1 MNDDKLEQILNSIG
15 AEEIPSEAHRIAQD
29 ASNNFSKFLRQPSQ
43 PAKPSLWEL
52 IMRSRTVKLAAAAV
66 IVIAVLVGLP
76 FLPKDTASVTLGD
89 VAEKLGQVKA
99 IMYRMKMHVTGSM
112 VPGIPQVSSDMEG
125 TVIISDDFGM
135 KMEMDTTMEMETE
148 PNAGKK
154 TTQLM
159 YVVPDSKLMVMV
171 MPDEKRFTRMEFSD
185 DLLALMKKQN
195 NDPREMIKQMM
206 GAKYTDLGKSEINGI
221 EVEGFETTDPAIYGG
236 AMGNVKA
243 AGGAMGGVK
252 VILWVD
258 AATWLPVLV
267 EMDMTINEKTR
278 ITGTIY
284 DYQWNVPVDKSIF
297 EPVIP
302 ADYEAFPKE
311 GMKMPEMTEE
321 AAIEGLKIFGDLCGH
336 YPKQA
341 NMMDLMQ
348 EISAVLVE
356 QASKE
361 RPGDMTDTERVTKTM
376 GTMRPIQSLGMFY
389 MALVQDKK
397 EPVYYGETVGPEDV
411 GAVLMRWKSA
421 ENEYRVIFGDLSVGT
436 VTGEQL
442 AELEKQ
448 PPK

>member
-1 MNDDKLEQILNSIG
+1 MNDDRLEEILNSIG
-15 AEEIPSEAHRIAQD
+15 AEEIPAEVRGIAQD
-29 ASNNFSKFLRQPSQ
+29 ASNNFNKFLRQPSQ
-43 PAKPSLWEL
+43 PAKPSLLEL
-52 IMRSRTVKLAAAAV
+52 IMRSRTTKLAAAAV
-66 IVIAVLVGLP
+66 IVIAVLAGLP
-76 FLPKDTASVTLGD
+76 FLPKNTASVTLAG
-89 VAEKLGQVKA
+89 VAERLGQVKA
-99 IMYRMKMHVTGSM
+99 IMYKMKMHVTGSM
-112 VPGIPQVSSDMEG
+112 VPGMPQVSQDMES
-125 TVIISDDFGM
+125 TIIISNDFGM
-135 KMEMDTTMEMETE
+135 KMEMDMTD
-148 PNAGKK
+148 PNTGKK
-154 TTQLM
+154 TTQQM

-171 MPDEKRFTRMEFSD
+171 MPEQKRFTRMEFTD
-185 DLLALMKKQN
+185 DLLAQMKKQN

-206 GAKYTDLGKSEINGI
+206 GAKYTDLGKSDINGI
-221 EVEGFETTDPAIYGG
+221 EVEGFKTTDPAIYGS
-236 AMGNVKA
+236 AMGD
-243 AGGAMGGVK
+243 VK
-252 VILWVD
+252 VTLWVD

-267 EMDMTINEKTR
+267 EMDMTINEKMR

-321 AAIEGLKIFGDLCGH
+321 AAIEGLKIFADLCGH

-348 EISAVLVE
+348 EMTAVMIE

-361 RPGDMTDTERVTKTM
+361 KPGDMTETERVTKAM
-376 GTMRPIQSLGMFY
+376 ETMRPVQSFALLY
-389 MALVQDKK
+389 MTLVQDKK
-397 EPVYYGETVGPEDV
+397 EPVYYGESVGPDDI
-411 GAVLMRWKSA
+411 GAVLMRWKTA
-421 ENEYRVIFGDLSVGT
+421 QNEYRVIFGDLSART

>member
-1 MNDDKLEQILNSIG
+1 MNDDRIEEILNSIG
-15 AEEIPSEAHRIAQD
+15 AEEIPAEAHKIAQD

-43 PAKPSLWEL
+43 PAKPSLLEL
-52 IMRSRTVKLAAAAV
+52 IMRSRTTKLAAAAV
-66 IVIAVLVGLP
+66 IVIAVLAGLP
-76 FLPKDTASVTLGD
+76 FLPKNTASVTLAG

-112 VPGIPQVSSDMEG
+112 VPGTPQVSQDMES
-125 TVIISDDFGM
+125 TIIISNDFGM
-135 KMEMDTTMEMETE
+135 KMEMDMTD
-148 PNAGKK
+148 PNTGKK
-154 TTQLM
+154 TTQQM
-159 YVVPDSKLMVMV
+159 YVVPDSKLIVMV
-171 MPDEKRFTRMEFSD
+171 MPEQKKFTRIEFSD
-185 DLLALMKKQN
+185 DLLAQMKKQN

-206 GAKYTDLGKSEINGI
+206 GAKYTELGKSEINGI

-236 AMGNVKA
+236 AMGD
-243 AGGAMGGVK
+243 VK

-258 AATWLPVLV
+258 AATWLPVLI
-267 EMDMTINEKTR
+267 EMDMTINEKMR

-284 DYQWNVPVDKSIF
+284 DYQWNIPVDKSIF

-321 AAIEGLKIFGDLCGH
+321 AAIEGLKIFADLCGH

-341 NMMDLMQ
+341 NMMDVMQ
-348 EISAVLVE
+348 EISAVMFKQVP
-356 QASKE
+356 KE
-361 RPGDMTDTERVTKTM
+361 KPGDMTETELVAKVM
-376 GTMRPIQSLGMFY
+376 ETMRPVQSFALLY
-389 MALVQDKK
+389 MTLVQDKK
-397 EPVYYGETVGPEDV
+397 EPVYYGESVGPEDI
-411 GAVLMRWKSA
+411 GAVLMRWKTA
-421 ENEYRVIFGDLSVGT
+421 QNEYRIIFGDLSART

>member
-1 MNDDKLEQILNSIG
+1 MNDERLEEILNSIG
-15 AEEIPSEAHRIAQD
+15 AEEIPAEVRGIAQH

-43 PAKPSLWEL
+43 PAKPSLLEL
-52 IMRSRTVKLAAAAV
+52 IMRSRTTKIAAAAV
-66 IVIAVLVGLP
+66 IVIAALAGLP
-76 FLPKDTASVTLGD
+76 FLPKNTASVTLAG
-89 VAEKLGQVKA
+89 VAEKLGQVQA
-99 IMYRMKMHVTGSM
+99 IMYKMKMHVTGSM
-112 VPGIPQVSSDMEG
+112 VPGTPVVSSDMES
-125 TVIISDDFGM
+125 TIIISDDLGM

-148 PNAGKK
+148 PNTGKK
-154 TTQLM
+154 TTQQM
-159 YVVPDSKLMVMV
+159 YVVPDSKLIVMI
-171 MPDEKRFTRMEFSD
+171 MPEQKKFTRMEFSD
-185 DLLALMKKQN
+185 DLLARMKKQN

-221 EVEGFETTDPAIYGG
+221 EVEGFKTTDPAIYGG
-236 AMGNVKA
+236 TMGD
-243 AGGAMGGVK
+243 VK
-252 VILWVD
+252 VTLWVD

-267 EMDMTINEKTR
+267 EMDMTINEKMR

-321 AAIEGLKIFGDLCGH
+321 AAIEGLKIFADLCGH

-348 EISAVLVE
+348 EMTAVTAK

-361 RPGDMTDTERVTKTM
+361 KPGDMTETERVTKLM
-376 GTMRPIQSLGMFY
+376 ETMRPVQSFALLY
-389 MALVQDKK
+389 MTLVQDKK
-397 EPVYYGETVGPEDV
+397 EPVYYGGSVGPEDV
-411 GAVLMRWKSA
+411 GAVLMRWKNA
-421 ENEYRVIFGDLSVGT
+421 ENEYRVIFGDLSART